1 MKVKISEWNFIGAD
15 EFEYDLV
22 VKKIEMIARTCYK
35 SEANATPESG
45 EEFIRKIIKRGHEAM
60 IEHHSQSIRIVC
72 DRGCCY
78 DKDTKVLTLRGW
90 KYFFDLNKDD
100 QYYSLDDNNNIQLV
114 KANKIISIPYNG
126 NLDIYK
132 TTQISLGVTP
142 NHNMWVYDYNKR
154 NENTKIWKF
163 IESKD
168 LVNKQYKF
176 NKSANPIE
184 RTGYGRII
192 LQPVTISKGFY
203 DKVFPELIMNA
214 NEFFELVGL
223 WITDGSISKG
233 KKGSGNRISISQTK
247 TKTRKRI
254 KELLT
259 ILKLDYKEN
268 EKEYRINS
276 PQLYAWLDV
285 NFIKNGDYKKSYY
298 IKMPRWIAATCSR
311 ENIESLLNGIIQ
323 GDGSK
328 HTKGKGYQIYTAS
341 EDFANDI
348 VELSLLVGK
357 CANVYTISERDRLWK
372 DGRISHCKKQY
383 VVSIITTTEHLFNS
397 TKISKKQIHYN
408 DNVYC
413 VELPIFHRLYVMKDG
428 KACWCGNSHEI
439 VRHRLASFAQE
450 STRYCNYSQDKFGNE
465 ITVIDPRPHFKTSMA
480 GELWNLAMISAE
492 QTYNR
497 LIELGES
504 PQMARSVLPNSLK
517 TEIVVT
523 ANLREWRKIFQ
534 LRTPPTAHPQ
544 MREIMGTL
552 LEGFKYNY
560 PVFFEDIPSQQD
572 VVDELNKRLEK

>member
-72 DRGCCY
+72 DRG
-78 DKDTKVLTLRGW
+78 V
-90 KYFFDLNKDD
+90 
-100 QYYSLDDNNNIQLV
+100 
-114 KANKIISIPYNG
+114 
-126 NLDIYK
+126 
-132 TTQISLGVTP
+132 
-142 NHNMWVYDYNKR
+142 
-154 NENTKIWKF
+154 
-163 IESKD
+163 
-168 LVNKQYKF
+168 
-176 NKSANPIE
+176 
-184 RTGYGRII
+184 
-192 LQPVTISKGFY
+192 
-203 DKVFPELIMNA
+203 
-214 NEFFELVGL
+214 
-223 WITDGSISKG
+223 
-233 KKGSGNRISISQTK
+233 
-247 TKTRKRI
+247 
-254 KELLT
+254 
-259 ILKLDYKEN
+259 
-268 EKEYRINS
+268 
-276 PQLYAWLDV
+276 
-285 NFIKNGDYKKSYY
+285 
-298 IKMPRWIAATCSR
+298 
-311 ENIESLLNGIIQ
+311 
-323 GDGSK
+323 
-328 HTKGKGYQIYTAS
+328 
-341 EDFANDI
+341 
-348 VELSLLVGK
+348 
-357 CANVYTISERDRLWK
+357 
-372 DGRISHCKKQY
+372 
-383 VVSIITTTEHLFNS
+383 
-397 TKISKKQIHYN
+397 
-408 DNVYC
+408 
-413 VELPIFHRLYVMKDG
+413 
-428 KACWCGNSHEI
+428 SHEI